1 MSEKLISIYFLLF
14 VIIISLVFSHFL
26 RNKREGFDGYASSIK
41 AAMEESAKMDKEA
54 EEDRLLIAE
63 NAPAPAPSPG
73 PYTSK
78 MKGKTDSKEKP
89 KDTKDNKDTKD
100 KPKDS
105 KDKPKDS
112 KDNKDS
118 KNKPK
123 DTKSNTPE
131 GFEVQKP
138 INITRA
144 YTPKTKPSSSK
155 IFDYLFSDANSHF
168 SIRI

>member
-78 MKGKTDSKEKP
+78 MKGKTDSK
-89 KDTKDNKDTKD
+89 DN
-100 KPKDS
+100 KDS
-105 KDKPKDS
+105 KDKT
-112 KDNKDS
+112 KDS
-118 KNKPK
+118 KN
-123 DTKSNTPE
+123 NTTE
-131 GFEVQKP
+131 GFDVQKP
-138 INITRA
+138 INITRT

-155 IFDYLFSDANSHF
+155 IFDYLFSDANSQF
-168 SIRI
+168 SIRV

>member
-78 MKGKTDSKEKP
+78 MKGKTDSKDKP
-89 KDTKDNKDTKD
+89 KDTKDNKD
-100 KPKDS
+100 S
-105 KDKPKDS
+105 KDKT
-112 KDNKDS
+112 KDS
-118 KNKPK
+118 KN
-123 DTKSNTPE
+123 NTTE
-131 GFEVQKP
+131 GFDVQKP
-138 INITRA
+138 INITRT

-155 IFDYLFSDANSHF
+155 IFDYLFSDANSQF
-168 SIRI
+168 SIRV